1 MPRLCPMETGFG
13 YIVVAGRRYD
23 HDVVVAPDGT
33 VSRRRKELSKPE
45 ADLYA
50 HTPLSAREL
59 EYYLKAYGDVD
70 CVAVGTGQ
78 DGGMRV
84 TPEASRILEELEHR
98 GVRVVVALTPQLTRM
113 CSLLETCRRPLIVV
127 HVTC

>member
-13 YIVVAGRRYD
+13 YVVVAGRRYD

-33 VSRRRKELSKPE
+33 VSRRRKDLSKPE

-59 EYYLKAYGDVD
+59 EHYLKVYGDVD

-78 DGGMRV
+78 DGRMRV
-84 TPEASRILEELEHR
+84 TPEASRILGELEGR
-98 GVRVVVALTPQLTRM
+98 GVRVVVARTPELVKM
-113 CSLLETCRRPLIVV
+113 CGLLESCRRPLIVV